1 MSRSRPP
8 IPGYTAVLISL
19 LPAGLVFCL
28 HLFAI
33 LVPAGV
39 PTAKALFVEAAGWM
53 LTSAV
58 VLGFWGATGMRTHIR
73 DLQHRLD
80 RALTD
85 PVTGLPVRLVA
96 EDAIVDAGPNTVLT
110 VALADVDRLHDINR
124 GPGGYGTGDLYLTE
138 TGRRL
143 RQAATGDDLVARL
156 GGDEFVLI
164 TRRTPR
170 QLADTLTAVFAEPV
184 TVGAGILP
192 LEVSIGVCLSFAGD
206 PHQLFGRADL
216 AMLTAKQRRT
226 RLEIYDA
233 ARDGRPLPTGVR
245 PDTRR
250 RSGA

>member
-1 MSRSRPP
+1 MARSRPP
-8 IPGYTAVLISL
+8 VPGYTAVLISL

-28 HLFAI
+28 HVFA
-33 LVPAGV
+33 LTVPAGV
-39 PTAKALFVEAAGWM
+39 PTATALFVGAAGWM
-53 LTSAV
+53 LTSTV
-58 VLGFWGATGMRTHIR
+58 VLGFWGATRMRTHIQN
-73 DLQHRLD
+73 LQRCLD

-96 EDAIVDAGPNTVLT
+96 EDAIVDAGPDMVLT
-110 VALADVDRLHDINR
+110 VALIDVDRLHDINR

-143 RQAATGDDLVARL
+143 RQAATDGDLVARL

-170 QLADTLTAVFAEPV
+170 QLADNLTAVFAEAV

-192 LEVSIGVCLSFAGD
+192 LQVSIGVCLSFAGD
-206 PHQLFGRADL
+206 PHHLFGCADL
-216 AMLTAKQRRT
+216 AMITAKKRRT
-226 RLEIYDA
+226 RLEIYNA
-233 ARDGRPLPTGVR
+233 ARDGRPLPPGVR